1 VFGTVPAPLSQL
13 LAVSQSPPYE
23 LIQLTV
29 LSMSRSSRCSQPI
42 RSRRRHVLPVRKCR
56 DVMAMGFSWLDI
68 QGFGPP
74 LSVHLHEA
82 LTM

>member
-1 VFGTVPAPLSQL
+1 MFGTVPAPLSQL

-42 RSRRRHVLPVRKCR
+42 KSGRRRNARADRACR
-56 DVMAMGFSWLDI
+56 DVMSMGFPVGI
-68 QGFGPP
+68 NRM
-74 LSVHLHEA
+74 LSA
-82 LTM
+82 N